1 MVSESAVRKQ
11 KPKKGKVARLSP
23 DLVRLVDLN
32 RRSGETVPDVLRR
45 LIHDDKESTE
55 KFALPSDLHES
66 PEDARGAAILRSV
79 RDRSGRIERPIKV
92 RTEK

>member
-1 MVSESAVRKQ
+1 MVSEAVRKKQ
-11 KPKKGKVARLSP
+11 RPKKGRVARLSP

-32 RRSGETVPDVLRR
+32 RREGETVPDVLRR
-45 LIHDDKESTE
+45 LIHRDHESE
-55 KFALPSDLHES
+55 AKFALPSDLHET
-66 PEDARGAAILRSV
+66 PEDARGAAIVRSV